1 MRRVMAGLWWV
12 VVLGVCCVWGQE
24 GVFEIRVTLSKG
36 QANFDG
42 DLGIGAEMRN
52 VSGERMRVYEEDMV
66 LVGPPEMGGGG
77 DCVVWG
83 RATIPGAGV
92 EGAGVEGAGA
102 GGRRSVT
109 VPAGEA
115 VSAFWDLRGMGC
127 GGGAGKRPGRES
139 LSLWARIWHQLQE
152 TKFQPGTYQFT
163 VQGRAYGVGAD
174 GVEAKSYRLVG
185 QAAPVNI
192 AISLSGL
199 MWGAFLGGVCAFVI
213 RSRGEGGHF
222 AQWES
227 IRIVAPWEEVTVKKA
242 GNFLVSTLYQFGT
255 AGLMSCVITIL
266 ISRLGET
273 QLPVKVAVNDFWG
286 AIAIGVVANYSGE
299 SVLARLSGGAGER
312 GGGKGKPT

>member
-1 MRRVMAGLWWV
+1 MAGLWWV

-36 QANFDG
+36 QANFDA

-127 GGGAGKRPGRES
+127 GGGSGINCRRRSSKEDSRCSIQWRLFSALPEES
-139 LSLWARIWHQLQE
+139 AIW
-152 TKFQPGTYQFT
+152 
-163 VQGRAYGVGAD
+163 
-174 GVEAKSYRLVG
+174 
-185 QAAPVNI
+185 
-192 AISLSGL
+192 
-199 MWGAFLGGVCAFVI
+199 
-213 RSRGEGGHF
+213 GEGDRCPEG
-222 AQWES
+222 
-227 IRIVAPWEEVTVKKA
+227 
-242 GNFLVSTLYQFGT
+242 
-255 AGLMSCVITIL
+255 
-266 ISRLGET
+266 SRL
-273 QLPVKVAVNDFWG
+273 WR
-286 AIAIGVVANYSGE
+286 S
-299 SVLARLSGGAGER
+299 S
-312 GGGKGKPT
+312 